1 MNPLQ
6 DFELNEI
13 SEQPGNRPQFE
24 INDMNSLNWAFRKI
38 AASSH
43 KKKEISTSSY
53 RKAAY

>member
-38 AASSH
+38 AALKSQD
-43 KKKEISTSSY
+43 
-53 RKAAY
+53 